1 MAKNLVSAN
10 DLRDRGRKIVAIGRN
25 FAEHAKELN
34 NAIPTEPFFFLK
46 PVSSYV
52 NNDQTIEI
60 PKGVVAH
67 FEGEYSQEPGLLLAI
82 AKWMLL
88 LSSQCI
94 DCHPLDS
101 RLRISSC
108 TRLPPTVEL
117 AAIIG
122 REGRDIKEAD
132 AMSHIAGYGLA
143 IDMTARNMQVK
154 TFAPSYLTISG
165 NLPY

>member
-101 RLRISSC
+101 RLCISSAHVS
-108 TRLPPTVEL
+108 LPQSSWL
-117 AAIIG
+117 LSSAG
-122 REGRDIKEAD
+122 R
-132 AMSHIAGYGLA
+132 AGTSKRP
-143 IDMTARNMQVK
+143 M
-154 TFAPSYLTISG
+154 PCLT
-165 NLPY
+165 